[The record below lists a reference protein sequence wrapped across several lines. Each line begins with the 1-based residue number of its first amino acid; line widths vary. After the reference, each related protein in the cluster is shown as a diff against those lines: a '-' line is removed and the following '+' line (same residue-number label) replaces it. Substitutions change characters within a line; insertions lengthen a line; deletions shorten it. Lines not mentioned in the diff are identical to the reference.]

1 MYDAFVLNGRV
12 AIVTGAASGIG
23 RETAMTLA
31 AAGAQVVLADVDE
44 SGLQAAAKAGSGGN
58 CPEPVAMSADVAS
71 RRQVDDL
78 VAEVVARFGR
88 LDVMAHFAGIA
99 RFSTLAETTEAQ
111 FDEVLAVNLKGTL
124 FVTQAAL
131 SAMRASGRGGSIVNA
146 ASAAIDE
153 PTPGVMSY
161 SVAKSGVTMLTRHA
175 ALEGGPHGIRAN
187 CVAPG
192 HVLTAMSHGIPGVLD
207 ESGRVDQSKIEA
219 MLERWKASV
228 PLHDLISPSDI
239 ASAVLYLA
247 SDAGRMVT
255 GQTIRVNAGL
265 SMPF

>member
-1 MYDAFVLNGRV
+1 V

-23 RETAMTLA
+23 RETALMLA
-31 AAGAQVVLADVDE
+31 SAGAQLVLADVDE
-44 SGLQAAAKAGSGGN
+44 TGLRATAKSIGTASGLEA
-58 CPEPVAMSADVAS
+58 VTVVTDVS
-71 RRQVDDL
+71 YRRQVDDL
-78 VAEVVARFGR
+78 LAETLARFGG
-88 LDVMAHFAGIA
+88 LDVVAHSAAIA
-99 RFSTLAETTEAQ
+99 RFASLADTSEAQ

-131 SAMRASGRGGSIVNA
+131 RAMRANGRGGSIINT

-153 PTPGVMSY
+153 PTPGTMSY

-175 ALEGGPHGIRAN
+175 AIEGGPHGIRAN

-192 HVLTAMSHGIPGVLD
+192 HVLTAMTYGIPGIRDDQGNVN
-207 ESGRVDQSKIEA
+207 QSKIEA

-228 PLHDLISPSDI
+228 PLHGLISPSDI
-239 ASAVLYLA
+239 AAAVLYLA